1 MPWQEVS
8 MMDQRRE
15 FVMFASREGAA
26 ISAQIHPASRSPAAA
41 HRNRGEFQPLMH

>member
-15 FVMFASREGAA
+15 FVMFASREGANV
-26 ISAQIHPASRSPAAA
+26 SALCR
-41 HRNRGEFQPLMH
+41 R